1 MERRSKVQSEGGVGK
16 PTVGSFRRRWL
27 YPVIGAGLLLGLCA
41 VVPLAVDWV
50 KTAKKKGAARS
61 PLPTRPHLDVSPG
74 LIRYTVLEA
83 HNIGYD
89 GGEGR
94 SMDILV
100 AESSTKAQ
108 AMALASALLEENR
121 ALRHFK
127 LGIYDSRKAWKA
139 KGVLTSPGPDGITTD
154 YPREEYE
161 RHFLVEAY
169 WDPKI
174 SEPTI
179 NWWAF
184 KRNH

>member
-1 MERRSKVQSEGGVGK
+1 
-16 PTVGSFRRRWL
+16 
-27 YPVIGAGLLLGLCA
+27 
-41 VVPLAVDWV
+41 
-50 KTAKKKGAARS
+50 
-61 PLPTRPHLDVSPG
+61 
-74 LIRYTVLEA
+74 
-83 HNIGYD
+83 
-89 GGEGR
+89 
-94 SMDILV
+94 MDILV